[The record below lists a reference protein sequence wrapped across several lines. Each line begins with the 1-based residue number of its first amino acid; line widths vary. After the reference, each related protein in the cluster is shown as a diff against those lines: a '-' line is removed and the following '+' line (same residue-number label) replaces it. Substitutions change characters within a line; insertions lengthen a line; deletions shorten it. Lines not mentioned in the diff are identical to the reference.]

1 MINIKDYHN
10 ILKKYDITENEGHL
24 LLKEDVKNKKQIIR
38 DLFLSLGDLRAENP
52 NFRLQKTT
60 RCSFP
65 NCVSPQCHN
74 FILKSAI
81 VNSAL
86 STEDIEEIAKE
97 MDLDE
102 IEQLGCKEYL
112 KKYNESLPEFLKI
125 SMGDFKTIYTYM
137 KGLRW

>member
-38 DLFLSLGDLRAENP
+38 DLFLALGDIRAENP

-60 RCSFP
+60 RCDFP

-74 FILKSAI
+74 FILKSAV
-81 VNSAL
+81 VNSSL
-86 STEDIEEIAKE
+86 SREDIEEIAKE
-97 MDLDE
+97 IDLDE
-102 IEQLGCKEYL
+102 VERVGQIEYL

-125 SMGDFKTIYTYM
+125 SMEDFKTVYLYM
-137 KGLRW
+137 KGLR